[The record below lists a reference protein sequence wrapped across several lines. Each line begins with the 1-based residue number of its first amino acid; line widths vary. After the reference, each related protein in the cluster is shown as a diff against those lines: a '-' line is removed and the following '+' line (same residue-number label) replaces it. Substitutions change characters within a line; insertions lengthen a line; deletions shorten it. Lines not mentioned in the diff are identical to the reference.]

1 MLEKSMNDSEIEDLL
16 RKYRPVG
23 PPAELRQR
31 ILGTTRVPRIWP
43 WASAAAALLVLGL
56 TFQFATRSETAAADL
71 NLGPSA
77 VERVTEDLTNMLGGD
92 IRAREL
98 AEFIVVEQ
106 QVHSETTTASMQPLN
121 GAGGV
126 QR

>member
-1 MLEKSMNDSEIEDLL
+1 MNDSEIEDLL

-23 PPAELRQR
+23 PPAEMRQR
-31 ILGTTRVPRIWP
+31 ILATTRVLRIWP
-43 WASAAAALLVLGL
+43 WASAAAALLILGL
-56 TFQFATRSETAAADL
+56 TFHLAARNEVAGADL
-71 NLGPSA
+71 HLGPA
-77 VERVTEDLTNMLGGD
+77 DVVRVTEDLTNMLGGD
-92 IRAREL
+92 RRAREL

-106 QVHSETTTASMQPLN
+106 QVHSETTTASMQPVN

>member
-1 MLEKSMNDSEIEDLL
+1 MNDSEIEALL

-77 VERVTEDLTNMLGGD
+77 VARVTEDLTNMLGGD

-106 QVHSETTTASMQPLN
+106 QVHNETTTAAIQPLN

>member
-1 MLEKSMNDSEIEDLL
+1 MKDSEIEDLL
-16 RKYRPVG
+16 RKYRPVS
-23 PPAELRQR
+23 PPAELRHR
-31 ILGTTRVPRIWP
+31 ILAPIRTPRIWP

-77 VERVTEDLTNMLGGD
+77 VARVTEDLTNMLGGD

-106 QVHSETTTASMQPLN
+106 QVHNETTTAAIQPLN
-121 GAGGV
+121 DAGGV

>member
-1 MLEKSMNDSEIEDLL
+1 MNDSEIEDLL

-23 PPAELRQR
+23 PPAELRHQ
-31 ILGTTRVPRIWP
+31 ILATRVFRIWP

-56 TFQFATRSETAAADL
+56 TFQLAARNEVAGADL

-77 VERVTEDLTNMLGGD
+77 VDRVTEDLTHLLGGD
-92 IRAREL
+92 LRAREL

-106 QVHSETTTASMQPLN
+106 KVQSEATTASMLPVN